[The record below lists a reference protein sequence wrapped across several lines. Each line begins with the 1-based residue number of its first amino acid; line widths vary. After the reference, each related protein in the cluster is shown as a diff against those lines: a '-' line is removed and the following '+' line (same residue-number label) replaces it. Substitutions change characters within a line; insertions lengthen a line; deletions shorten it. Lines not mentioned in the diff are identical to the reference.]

1 MKKYFTILA
10 MLLTTG
16 SSFAQVTAPEPEFI
30 NSYNIL
36 TSDSTYATLPK
47 ESGEIKKHQNKVS
60 KWSKIAGNASL
71 LGGAAGLLGMSTAG
85 SVSGVVTGARVVGA
99 ASSVGTAADAV
110 NGLVGAAGM
119 DIVFS
124 GKNSAYQIKS
134 GQEVRLL
141 IKGEDNEQDPMEL
154 YRIVRFKTS
163 KKERRIQ
170 WMEFQPALIGS
181 EGTQKAGY
189 ITFTGH
195 KYGEK
200 SYLLTIPAAEMEKG
214 EYGIFYMSIISAAAI
229 PVGTFSVK

>member
-47 ESGEIKKHQNKVS
+47 ESGEIKKQQNKVS

-124 GKNSAYQIKS
+124 GKNSA
-134 GQEVRLL
+134 
-141 IKGEDNEQDPMEL
+141 
-154 YRIVRFKTS
+154 
-163 KKERRIQ
+163 
-170 WMEFQPALIGS
+170 
-181 EGTQKAGY
+181 
-189 ITFTGH
+189 
-195 KYGEK
+195 
-200 SYLLTIPAAEMEKG
+200 
-214 EYGIFYMSIISAAAI
+214 
-229 PVGTFSVK
+229 